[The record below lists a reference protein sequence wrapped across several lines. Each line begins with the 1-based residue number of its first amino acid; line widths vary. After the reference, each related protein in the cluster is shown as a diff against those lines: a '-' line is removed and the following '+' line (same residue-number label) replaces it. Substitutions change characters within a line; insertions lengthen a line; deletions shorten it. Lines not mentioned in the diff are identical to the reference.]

1 MVPAIKF
8 QKTQKKGEGLMSI
21 LNRLGRATAG
31 LAFGLALTAGSAAA
45 QDTINIGFT
54 GPLSGG
60 AALYG
65 KNTLDGIEMAV
76 NEMNAAGGVEI
87 GGKTYKLNV
96 VALDDKYSPAEAAV
110 NGRRLA
116 QEHKTPVVFTPQ
128 FGGSAAMQA
137 FNEQMGFVLMSYTS
151 VPSITQR
158 GNKLTVRIPP
168 AFDGYMKPFSKIAM
182 DRFGPKVAI
191 ANATHDYAKA
201 WTSLFVPVWKEMGG
215 EVVADNPMDY
225 NKDTDF
231 YSGVSRVLAA
241 KPDVLFIGGASEPS
255 ALVVQQARELG
266 FKGGFIIMDQA
277 KMDEMQKVTNSWDM
291 LEGSVGVMPLVSYG
305 TPGTESYVE
314 RYRKLHKKDPGSE
327 AGLNYFATYAVVE
340 AMKHAGT
347 ATDAFKIHENI
358 GKALKS
364 LPTEYNLY
372 ELTEIDEGGG
382 LLGNLTVATV
392 VDGKVERVQW
402 SDLFGDE

>member
-1 MVPAIKF
+1 
-8 QKTQKKGEGLMSI
+8 MSI
-21 LNRLGRATAG
+21 LERLGRATAG
-31 LAFGLALTAGSAAA
+31 LAFGLAITAGTAMA

-65 KNTLDGIEMAV
+65 KNTLTGIEMAV
-76 NEMNAAGGVEI
+76 NEMNAAGGVKV
-87 GGKTYKLNV
+87 GDKTYKLNV

-110 NGRRLA
+110 NARRMV
-116 QEHKTPVVFTPQ
+116 QESKTSIVFTPH
-128 FGGSAAMQA
+128 FGGSAALQA
-137 FNEQMGFVLMSYTS
+137 FNEDMGFVLMSYTS

-168 AFDGYMKPFSKIAM
+168 AFDMYMKPFSKIAM
-182 DRFGPKVAI
+182 DRYGKKVAI

-201 WTSLFVPVWKEMGG
+201 WTAMFVPVWKEMGG

-231 YSGVSRVLAA
+231 YSGVSRVLAS
-241 KPDVLFIGGASEPS
+241 KPDVLFVGGASEPT
-255 ALVVQQARELG
+255 ALVVKQARELG

-277 KMDEMQKVTNSWDM
+277 KLDEMEKVTNSWKL

-305 TPGTESYVE
+305 TPGTEAYVE
-314 RYRKLHKKDPGSE
+314 RFRKAYKKDPGSE
-327 AGLNYFATYAVVE
+327 AGLNYFATYLAVE

-347 ATDAFKIHENI
+347 VTDAAKIHANM
-358 GKALKS
+358 GKALET
-364 LPTEYNLY
+364 LPAEYNLY
-372 ELTEIDEGGG
+372 ELTEMEEGGG
-382 LLGNLTVATV
+382 LRGNLTVATV
-392 VDGKVERVQW
+392 VDGQVKRLQY
-402 SDLFGDE
+402 SDLFGE

>member
-1 MVPAIKF
+1 
-8 QKTQKKGEGLMSI
+8 MSI
-21 LNRLGRATAG
+21 LHRLGRITTG
-31 LAFGLALTAGSAAA
+31 LAFGLALGAGTAAA
-45 QDTINIGFT
+45 QDVINIGYT

-65 KNTLDGIEMAV
+65 KNVLSGIEMAV

-87 GGKTYKLNV
+87 GGKTYKINL

-110 NGRRLA
+110 NARRLA
-116 QEHKTPVVFTPQ
+116 QEHKTPVIFTPQ
-128 FGGSAAMQA
+128 FGGSVAIQA
-137 FNEQMGFVLMSYTS
+137 FNEDMGFLLMSYTS

-158 GNKLTVRIPP
+158 GNKLTIRIPP

-182 DRFGPKVAI
+182 ERFGKRVAI

-201 WTSLFVPVWKEMGG
+201 WTSLFVPVWKQLGG
-215 EVVADNPMDY
+215 EVVAENPMDY

-241 KPDVLFIGGASEPS
+241 KPDVLFIGGASEPT
-255 ALVVQQARELG
+255 ALVVKQARELG

-277 KMDEMQKVTNSWDM
+277 KLDEMYKVTNSWEM
-291 LEGSVGVMPLVSYG
+291 LEGSVGVVPLVNYG

-314 RYRKLHKKDPGSE
+314 RYRKVYNKDPGSE
-327 AGLNYFATYAVVE
+327 AGMNYFATYAVIE

-347 ATDAFKIHENI
+347 TTDAYKIRENFA
-358 GKALKS
+358 KALQT
-364 LPTEYNLY
+364 LPTDYNLY
-372 ELTEIDEGGG
+372 EMTDIDEGGG
-382 LLGNLTVATV
+382 LLGQMNVATV
-392 VDGKVERVQW
+392 IDGKVVRVQW
-402 SDLFGDE
+402 QDDED